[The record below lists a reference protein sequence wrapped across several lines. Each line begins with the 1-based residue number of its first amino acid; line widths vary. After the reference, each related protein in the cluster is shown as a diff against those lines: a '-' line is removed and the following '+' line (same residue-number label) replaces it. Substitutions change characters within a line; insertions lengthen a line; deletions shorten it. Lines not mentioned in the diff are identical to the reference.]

1 MFQRTPVTRR
11 EMLTSAALGLL
22 SLPSLASLA
31 WASRRKT
38 FDEPKRNP
46 YRGSDDQLLDEI
58 ERAAFDFFW
67 NEAGSTTGQVR
78 DRTLLNGSD
87 QRRVASIAATGFG
100 LSGLCIGESRG
111 YGKAAAIRDR
121 LRQTLRFLKGRLPNR
136 TRLLLSLHRYR
147 NRRAGMELRTLL
159 DRHLASALRRADG
172 SPTFQ

>member
-1 MFQRTPVTRR
+1 MFQRKPVTRR

-46 YRGSDDQLLDEI
+46 YRGSDDQLLDEV

-67 NEAGSTTGQVR
+67 NEASSTTGQVR
-78 DRTLLNGSD
+78 DRALLNGGD

-100 LSGLCIGESRG
+100 LARLGIGESRG
-111 YGKAAAIRDR
+111 YGKAAAIRER
-121 LRQTLRFLKGRLPNR
+121 VRQTLRLMARRFPNQHG
-136 TRLLLSLHRYR
+136 LFYPFIVLENAEPVS
-147 NRRAGMELRTLL
+147 
-159 DRHLASALRRADG
+159 
-172 SPTFQ
+172 